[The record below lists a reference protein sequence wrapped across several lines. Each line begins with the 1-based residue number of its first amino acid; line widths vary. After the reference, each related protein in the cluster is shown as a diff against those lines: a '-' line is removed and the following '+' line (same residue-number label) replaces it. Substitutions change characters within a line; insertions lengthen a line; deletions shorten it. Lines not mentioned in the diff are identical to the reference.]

1 MIDNSN
7 FKATLDKNS
16 AYVDAEVIIIATPT
30 NYDEASNYFD
40 TSSIESVLEDLNH
53 LKSNAI
59 IVVKSTIPVG
69 FTERMKVTYPTLK
82 IVFLRNSYVRVKHY
96 MTTCIHHGL
105 WWVVPQKWV
114 N

>member
-40 TSSIESVLEDLNH
+40 TSSIESVLEDLNQ
-53 LKSNAI
+53 LKSDAI

-69 FTERMKVTYPTLK
+69 FTERMKETFPVLK
-82 IVFLRNSYVRVKHY
+82 IVFLRNFA
-96 MTTCIHHGL
+96 
-105 WWVVPQKWV
+105 
-114 N
+114 

>member
-40 TSSIESVLEDLNH
+40 TSSIESVLEDLNQ
-53 LKSNAI
+53 LKAM
-59 IVVKSTIPVG
+59 
-69 FTERMKVTYPTLK
+69 RL
-82 IVFLRNSYVRVKHY
+82 
-96 MTTCIHHGL
+96 L
-105 WWVVPQKWV
+105 W
-114 N
+114 